1 MTSLLKPIV
10 NICCSTIARI
20 IEIVFL
26 PFLLVIA
33 LTIRAKRLIFPP
45 ERRAVVLGG
54 CGIINLAGWSKAIR
68 IAGFNS
74 KTIVWATPKLYAEN
88 TFDVDLKR
96 RYGSFAGVFA
106 PFEFARSLWTFHTVI
121 CGFDGFILG
130 ITAIRSFE
138 MSMLKIARCKVIAI
152 PYGGDAYVYSSVR
165 SEALMHALQ
174 ISYPQAARNQK
185 IIQRRVNHVVKKA
198 DFVIPGLMGPDG
210 IGRWDVL
217 APSSLVVDTKLWAPA
232 CEKHDSLEMRVFH
245 TPNHRGFKGTEFL
258 IRAIDE
264 LRIEGHNISLR
275 LLEGVPN
282 AEVRRLLTSEADV
295 LVDQLVF
302 TGYAM
307 SAVEGLASGV
317 VVIANL
323 EDERVL
329 TPYRRWSFLN
339 ECPIV
344 SASPE
349 TIKETLLKMF
359 SEKQARIEIS
369 KKSRDY
375 ALRRHSYESFA
386 SLFVEID
393 LYFQGKR
400 ESLHDYYHPLQDVL
414 K

>member
-1 MTSLLKPIV
+1 MNGTAIQ
-10 NICCSTIARI
+10 CCKALRRSVAGAL
-20 IEIVFL
+20 EVAQL
-26 PFLLVIA
+26 PFLLLTA
-33 LTIRAKRLIFPP
+33 LLIGIVRCIKPP
-45 ERRAVVLGG
+45 FKCAVALGG
-54 CGIINLAGWSKAIR
+54 CGIINLAGWSRAIR
-68 IAGFNS
+68 IAGFES
-74 KTIVWATPKLYAEN
+74 KTIAWSTPKLYAKN

-96 RYGSFAGVFA
+96 RYGSFAGIFA
-106 PFEFARSLWTFHTVI
+106 PSEFARSICKFNTVI

-130 ITAIRSFE
+130 ISALRSFE
-138 MSMLKIARCKVIAI
+138 LFLLKIARCRVIAI
-152 PYGGDAYVYSSVR
+152 PYGGDAYVYRSVR
-165 SEALMHALQ
+165 SENLMHALQ
-174 ISYPQAARNQK
+174 VSYPQAARNQK
-185 IIQRRVNHVVKKA
+185 IIARRVNRVVAKA

-210 IGRWDVL
+210 IGRWDLL
-217 APSSLVVDTKLWAPA
+217 APSSLVVDTELWAPER
-232 CEKHDSLEMRVFH
+232 EKHDSSEMRVFH

-258 IRAIDE
+258 IQAVDE
-264 LRIEGHNISLR
+264 LRVEGHNVSLS
-275 LLEGVPN
+275 LVEGKSN
-282 AEVRRLLTSEADV
+282 DEVRRLLTSEADV

-323 EDERVL
+323 EDDRVL
-329 TPYRRWSFLN
+329 TPFRRWSFLN

-349 TIKETLLKMF
+349 TIKETLVKL
-359 SEKQARIEIS
+359 SSDVQARLEIS
-369 KKSRDY
+369 RKSREY

-400 ESLHDYYHPLQDVL
+400 GSLHDYYHPLLDVL

>member
-1 MTSLLKPIV
+1 MNGTVIQ
-10 NICCSTIARI
+10 CSKALRRSVACAL
-20 IEIVFL
+20 EMAQL
-26 PFLLVIA
+26 PFLL
-33 LTIRAKRLIFPP
+33 LTASLIGLVRCMKPP
-45 ERRAVVLGG
+45 FRCAVALGG
-54 CGIINLAGWSKAIR
+54 CGIINLAGWSRAIR
-68 IAGFNS
+68 IAGFES
-74 KTIVWATPKLYAEN
+74 KTIVWSTPMLYAKN

-106 PFEFARSLWTFHTVI
+106 PFEFARSICKFNTVI

-130 ITAIRSFE
+130 ISVLRSFE
-138 MSMLKIARCKVIAI
+138 ISLLKIAHCRVIAI
-152 PYGGDAYVYSSVR
+152 PYGGDAYVYSSIR
-165 SEALMHALQ
+165 SENLMHALQ
-174 ISYPQAARNQK
+174 VSYPQAARNQK
-185 IIQRRVNHVVKKA
+185 IIARRVNRVVAKA
-198 DFVIPGLMGPDG
+198 DFVMPGFMGPDG

-232 CEKHDSLEMRVFH
+232 CEKHDALEMRVFH

-264 LRIEGHNISLR
+264 LRIEGKNISLR

-323 EDERVL
+323 EDDRVL
-329 TPYRRWSFLN
+329 TPFRRWSFLN

-349 TIKETLLKMF
+349 TIKETLLSIYSDKE
-359 SEKQARIEIS
+359 SRKEIS
-369 KKSRDY
+369 RKSRDY

-400 ESLHDYYHPLQDVL
+400 GSLHDYYHPLRDVF

>member
-1 MTSLLKPIV
+1 
-10 NICCSTIARI
+10 
-20 IEIVFL
+20 
-26 PFLLVIA
+26 
-33 LTIRAKRLIFPP
+33 
-45 ERRAVVLGG
+45 
-54 CGIINLAGWSKAIR
+54 
-68 IAGFNS
+68 
-74 KTIVWATPKLYAEN
+74 
-88 TFDVDLKR
+88 
-96 RYGSFAGVFA
+96 
-106 PFEFARSLWTFHTVI
+106 
-121 CGFDGFILG
+121 
-130 ITAIRSFE
+130 
-138 MSMLKIARCKVIAI
+138 
-152 PYGGDAYVYSSVR
+152 
-165 SEALMHALQ
+165 
-174 ISYPQAARNQK
+174 
-185 IIQRRVNHVVKKA
+185 
-198 DFVIPGLMGPDG
+198 
-210 IGRWDVL
+210 
-217 APSSLVVDTKLWAPA
+217 
-232 CEKHDSLEMRVFH
+232 
-245 TPNHRGFKGTEFL
+245 
-258 IRAIDE
+258 
-264 LRIEGHNISLR
+264 
-275 LLEGVPN
+275 
-282 AEVRRLLTSEADV
+282 
-295 LVDQLVF
+295 
-302 TGYAM
+302 M